1 LPFFFFPFSET
12 DFLILSKITNQ
23 KGMDKTVFI
32 LGAGFSKNEN
42 APLQAEIIREI
53 FQINTKELSPNYRKI
68 YTRYRNDFKN
78 FLSETMFID
87 EKKFESLS
95 LEDIYTPIDRC
106 ILDNLAFRNIA
117 PKDLIELRQKING
130 LIIIMLDYKLHLT
143 RPKGSHVEKFTDY
156 LIALRKKH
164 LKDDPFAIISTNWDI
179 LVDASFRGK
188 IPPEE
193 GVVDYCCNPTAY
205 DANEPIIPGLSALEM
220 NLYNIK
226 LLKLHGSMN
235 WLQCKRCQRLFVT
248 FFEKIAI
255 DEYVTKPICR
265 ECDHNFRNELTSDRG
280 GYLSSLLIMPTL
292 LKDLNNFQL
301 KLVWQNAG
309 IELSEASK
317 IVFMG
322 YSFPMADFELRQLLA
337 RNVRHNSSIEVI
349 LSSED
354 KPAHSNYVSSAE
366 NRYRTFFGKRDVQ
379 IHYEGV
385 KKYIDELV

>member
-1 LPFFFFPFSET
+1 
-12 DFLILSKITNQ
+12 
-23 KGMDKTVFI
+23 MDKTVFV

-53 FQINTKELSPNYRKI
+53 FKIKIKDLVPGFRKI
-68 YTRYRNDFKN
+68 YKRYRNDFKR
-78 FLSETMFID
+78 FLSDTMFMD
-87 EKKFESLS
+87 EQHFGNQS

-106 ILDNLAFRNIA
+106 IIDSLAFRNIP

-130 LIIIMLDYKLHLT
+130 LIIIMMDYKLHLT
-143 RPKGSHVEKFTDY
+143 RRKDSHIEKFTDY
-156 LIALRKKH
+156 LIYLRTQHRKG
-164 LKDDPFAIISTNWDI
+164 DPFAILSTNWDI
-179 LVDASFRGK
+179 LLDDSLRHK
-188 IPPEE
+188 MPHSE
-193 GVVDYCCNPTAY
+193 GVVDYCCNPSAY
-205 DANEPIIPGLSALEM
+205 DDKEPIVPGLTALEKD
-220 NLYNIK
+220 LYNIK

-255 DEYVTKPICR
+255 DEYVNKPVCK
-265 ECDHNFRNELTSDRG
+265 ECEYNFRNELTPDG
-280 GYLSSLLIMPTL
+280 GAFLSSLLIMPTL

-301 KLVWQNAG
+301 KLIWQNAG

-337 RNVRHNSSIEVI
+337 RNVRHNSKIEVV

-354 KPAHSNYVSSAE
+354 KPTDSNYISSAE
-366 NRYRTFFGKRDVQ
+366 RRYITFFGKREVQ
-379 IHYEGV
+379 IHYRGV
-385 KKYIDELV
+385 KNYIDGLG

>member
-1 LPFFFFPFSET
+1 
-12 DFLILSKITNQ
+12 
-23 KGMDKTVFI
+23 MDKTVYI

-42 APLQAEIIREI
+42 APLQSEIIREI
-53 FQINTKELSPNYRKI
+53 FKIKIKDLRLNYRKL
-68 YTRYRNDFKN
+68 YTRYRNDFKV
-78 FLSETMFID
+78 FLSEIMFID
-87 EKKFESLS
+87 ESKFEYLS

-106 ILDNLAFRNIA
+106 IMDNLSFRNIA
-117 PKDLIELRQKING
+117 PKELIEMRQKING
-130 LIIIMLDYKLHLT
+130 LIILMLDYKLHLT

-156 LIALRKKH
+156 LIKMRKQYV
-164 LKDDPFAIISTNWDI
+164 KDDPYAIISTNWDI
-179 LVDASFRGK
+179 LVDTSLRNK
-188 IPPEE
+188 IEPTE

-205 DANEPIIPGLSALEM
+205 DANEPIIPGLSAIEM
-220 NLYNIK
+220 NLYNVK

-265 ECDHNFRNELTSDRG
+265 ECDRNFSNELTSDG
-280 GYLSSLLIMPTL
+280 GGFLSSLLIMPTL

-301 KLVWQNAG
+301 KLIWQNAG

-317 IVFMG
+317 IIFMG
-322 YSFPMADFELRQLLA
+322 YSFPLADFELRQLLA
-337 RNVRHNSSIEVI
+337 RNVRHNSAIEVV
-349 LSSED
+349 LSTED
-354 KPAHSNYVSSAE
+354 KPTSSNYQSSAE

-385 KKYIDELV
+385 KKYIDNLV

>member
-1 LPFFFFPFSET
+1 ME
-12 DFLILSKITNQ
+12 
-23 KGMDKTVFI
+23 KTVFL

-53 FQINTKELSPNYRKI
+53 FLINTKELSPNYRKI
-68 YTRYRNDFKN
+68 FTRYRNDFKS

-87 EKKFESLS
+87 ENKFENLS

-106 ILDNLAFRNIA
+106 IMDNLAFRNIA
-117 PKDLIELRQKING
+117 PKDLIELRQMING

-156 LIALRKKH
+156 LISLRKRH
-164 LKDDPFAIISTNWDI
+164 LKEDPFAIISTNWDI
-179 LVDASFRGK
+179 LVDTSLRNK
-188 IPPEE
+188 MEPSE

-220 NLYNIK
+220 NLYNVK

-265 ECDHNFRNELTSDRG
+265 ECDHNFSNELTSDG
-280 GYLSSLLIMPTL
+280 GGFLSSLLIMPTL

-301 KLVWQNAG
+301 KLIWQNAG

-317 IVFMG
+317 LIFMG
-322 YSFPMADFELRQLLA
+322 YSFPLADFELRQLLA
-337 RNVRHNSSIEVI
+337 RNVRHNASIEVV

-354 KPAHSNYVSSAE
+354 KPTESSYRSSAE
-366 NRYRTFFGKRDVQ
+366 NRYRTFFGKRKVE

-385 KKYIDELV
+385 KKYIDNLL

>member
-1 LPFFFFPFSET
+1 
-12 DFLILSKITNQ
+12 
-23 KGMDKTVFI
+23 MDKTVYI

-53 FQINTKELSPNYRKI
+53 FQINIKDLSPNYRKI
-68 YTRYRNDFKN
+68 YTRYRNDFKC

-106 ILDNLAFRNIA
+106 IMDNLAFRNIA

-130 LIIIMLDYKLHLT
+130 LIIIMLDYKLHLN

-156 LIALRKKH
+156 LIAQRKKY
-164 LKDDPFAIISTNWDI
+164 LKEDPFAILSTNWDI
-179 LVDASFRGK
+179 LLDASFRAK
-188 IPPEE
+188 MPIEE

-265 ECDHNFRNELTSDRG
+265 ECDHNFSNELSPDGG

-309 IELSEASK
+309 IELSEASRL
-317 IVFMG
+317 VFMG

-337 RNVRHNSSIEVI
+337 RNVRHHSSIEVV
-349 LSSED
+349 LSAED
-354 KPAHSNYVSSAE
+354 KPGSSNYQSSAE
-366 NRYRTFFGKRDVQ
+366 NQYRTFFGKREVN

-385 KKYIDELV
+385 KKYIDELVG

>member
-1 LPFFFFPFSET
+1 M
-12 DFLILSKITNQ
+12 K
-23 KGMDKTVFI
+23 KTVFL

-53 FQINTKELSPNYRKI
+53 FLINTKDLPLNYRKLF
-68 YTRYRNDFKN
+68 TRYRNDFKS
-78 FLSETMFID
+78 FLSQTMFID
-87 EKKFESLS
+87 ENKFENLF

-106 ILDNLAFRNIA
+106 IMDNLAFRNIA

-143 RPKGSHVEKFTDY
+143 RPKGSHVDKFTDY
-156 LIALRKKH
+156 LIRLRKQY

-179 LVDASFRGK
+179 LVDTSLRNK
-188 IPPEE
+188 MEPTE

-265 ECDHNFRNELTSDRG
+265 ECDHNFSNELTSDG
-280 GYLSSLLIMPTL
+280 GSYLGSLLIMPTL

-301 KLVWQNAG
+301 KLIWQNAG

-317 IVFMG
+317 LVFMG
-322 YSFPMADFELRQLLA
+322 YSFPLADFELRQLLA
-337 RNVRHNSSIEVI
+337 RNVRHNASIEVV

-354 KPAHSNYVSSAE
+354 KPTDFTYRSSAE
-366 NRYRTFFGKRDVQ
+366 NRYRTFFGKRQVE

-385 KKYIDELV
+385 KKYIDHLM

>member
-1 LPFFFFPFSET
+1 ME
-12 DFLILSKITNQ
+12 
-23 KGMDKTVFI
+23 KTVFL

-42 APLQAEIIREI
+42 APLQGEIIREI
-53 FQINTKELSPNYRKI
+53 FQINTKELLPGYRRI
-68 YTRYRNDFKN
+68 YTRYRNDFKD
-78 FLSETMFID
+78 FLSEIMFID
-87 EKKFESLS
+87 ESKFESLS

-106 ILDNLAFRNIA
+106 IMDNLSFRNIS

-130 LIIIMLDYKLHLT
+130 LIILMFDYKLHRT
-143 RPKGSHVEKFTDY
+143 RPRGSHVEKFTDY
-156 LIALRKKH
+156 LIDLRKRN

-179 LVDASFRGK
+179 LVDASLRNK
-188 IPPEE
+188 MEPTE

-205 DANEPIIPGLSALEM
+205 DANDPVIPGLSALEM
-220 NLYNIK
+220 NLFNIK

-265 ECDHNFRNELTSDRG
+265 ECDNNFRNELTSDRG
-280 GYLSSLLIMPTL
+280 SFLTSLLVMPTL

-301 KLVWQNAG
+301 KLIWQNAG
-309 IELSEASK
+309 IEISEASRL
-317 IVFMG
+317 VFMG
-322 YSFPMADFELRQLLA
+322 YSFPLADFELRQLLA
-337 RNVRHNSSIEVI
+337 RNVRHNASIEVV

-354 KPAHSNYVSSAE
+354 KPVHSTYLSTAE
-366 NRYRTFFGKRDVQ
+366 NRYRTFFGKRDVK

-385 KKYIDELV
+385 KNYIDSLIG